1 MQHLLSI
8 HVTLCA
14 IIIFTLNQW
23 GSAFVVV
30 TSCFSTDEESEAQSD
45 INNLSKDLKLE
56 NGKVGLKPKMLN
68 YKTWFLISSV

>member
-23 GSAFVVV
+23 GSSFVVV

>member
-8 HVTLCA
+8 HVTLRA

-23 GSAFVVV
+23 GSSFVVV

-68 YKTWFLISSV
+68 YKTWFLISPV